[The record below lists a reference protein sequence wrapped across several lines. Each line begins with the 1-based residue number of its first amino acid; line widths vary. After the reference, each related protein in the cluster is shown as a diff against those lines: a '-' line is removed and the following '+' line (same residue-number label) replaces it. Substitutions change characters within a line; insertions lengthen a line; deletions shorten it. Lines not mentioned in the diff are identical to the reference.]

1 MRYVYKFPRF
11 KTVDQANEV
20 DFAILL
26 MDSTR
31 SRAFKITRRKKKKT
45 KKRRHVCLGKI
56 YN

>member
-31 SRAFKITRRKKKKT
+31 FRAFKITRRKKKKQ
-45 KKRRHVCLGKI
+45 KKDVMFV
-56 YN
+56 